1 MLKGE
6 IKSGL
11 LLQNAALKVDQH
23 RSGVIRSS
31 QVVQVPGVG
40 VGRRGRLLLL
50 RGRGRLDGGYEFGVF
65 LEWQDFALVGDG
77 LDIILV
83 RVWRLEESTL
93 KRKTKLK

>member
-1 MLKGE
+1 MLKGQ

-40 VGRRGRLLLL
+40 VGR
-50 RGRGRLDGGYEFGVF
+50 
-65 LEWQDFALVGDG
+65 
-77 LDIILV
+77 
-83 RVWRLEESTL
+83 
-93 KRKTKLK
+93 